1 MTSSSIGSYTE
12 KKIFTKIKQL
22 KKQIDDLES
31 YIKNPPSIIING
43 IMDIPS
49 DYLSDW
55 KKQITFI
62 LNVNNINV
70 NWVLDTINPNINDK
84 VPYSVT
90 IQFIS
95 HCVKDVAY
103 KVLVDYITLNEY
115 DNVAIIKDF
124 I

>member
-49 DYLSDW
+49 DYFSQSRSVRWLKIKLSL
-55 KKQITFI
+55 F
-62 LNVNNINV
+62 
-70 NWVLDTINPNINDK
+70 
-84 VPYSVT
+84 
-90 IQFIS
+90 
-95 HCVKDVAY
+95 
-103 KVLVDYITLNEY
+103 
-115 DNVAIIKDF
+115 
-124 I
+124 

>member
-62 LNVNNINV
+62 LNVNNIYV

-103 KVLVDYITLNEY
+103 KVLVDYITNNEY

>member
-1 MTSSSIGSYTE
+1 MASSSIGAYTE
-12 KKIFTKIKQL
+12 KKLLTKIKQL
-22 KKQIDDLES
+22 KKQIDELES
-31 YIKNPPSIIING
+31 SIKNPPFIIING

-49 DYLSDW
+49 DYSSDW
-55 KKQITFI
+55 EKHLTFI
-62 LNVNNINV
+62 LKVNNINV
-70 NWVLDTINPNINDK
+70 NWVLDTINPDINNK
-84 VPYSVT
+84 LPYSVT

-103 KVLVDYITLNEY
+103 KVLVDYITNNEY

>member
-103 KVLVDYITLNEY
+103 KVLVDYITNNEY

>member
-95 HCVKDVAY
+95 HCVKDVVY
-103 KVLVDYITLNEY
+103 KILVDYITNNEY
-115 DNVAIIKDF
+115 DNVTIIKDL